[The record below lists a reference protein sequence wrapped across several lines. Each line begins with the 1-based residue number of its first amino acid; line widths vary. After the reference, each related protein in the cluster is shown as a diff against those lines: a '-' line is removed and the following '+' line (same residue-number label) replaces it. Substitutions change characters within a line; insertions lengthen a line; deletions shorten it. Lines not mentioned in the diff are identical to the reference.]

1 MMSEW
6 WRLGGLDWGG
16 AASHSTSSEWMED
29 KLLGQWSVV
38 TEELGGCSAPS
49 QQLGGGERGIGEVI
63 FTCEIR
69 A

>member
-1 MMSEW
+1 MSEW

-16 AASHSTSSEWMED
+16 AASHSTSREWMED

-38 TEELGGCSAPS
+38 TEDLG
-49 QQLGGGERGIGEVI
+49 GGGERGIGEVI